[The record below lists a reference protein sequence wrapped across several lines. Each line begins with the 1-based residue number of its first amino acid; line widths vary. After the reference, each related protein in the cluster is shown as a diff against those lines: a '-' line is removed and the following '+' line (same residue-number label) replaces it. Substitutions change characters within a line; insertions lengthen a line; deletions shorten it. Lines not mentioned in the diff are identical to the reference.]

1 MIKHLI
7 LLVSAKESDCYKI
20 SPLYLIRIL
29 YCVSNFLIDFF
40 DDTRL
45 DILCASLSLENEGST
60 LRRQLERMIPFIRRS
75 RVGNWLN
82 KKERKKEKRRRKNRS
97 KNWLHAENAR

>member
-1 MIKHLI
+1 MERKWKMIKRLI

-20 SPLYLIRIL
+20 SPFYLIRIL

-45 DILCASLSLENEGST
+45 DILCTQVYRWKTRARHFVGDSKGWSRLSDDRELETG
-60 LRRQLERMIPFIRRS
+60 
-75 RVGNWLN
+75 
-82 KKERKKEKRRRKNRS
+82 
-97 KNWLHAENAR
+97 